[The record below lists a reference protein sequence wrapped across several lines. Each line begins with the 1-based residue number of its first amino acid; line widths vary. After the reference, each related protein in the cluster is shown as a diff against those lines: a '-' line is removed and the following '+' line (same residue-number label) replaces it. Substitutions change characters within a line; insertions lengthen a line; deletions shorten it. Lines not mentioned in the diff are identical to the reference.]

1 MQEVTLIP
9 AIRFPEFHDE
19 WVKKTIKSV
28 SSKITDGTHDTP
40 KPTKEGVPYLTAI
53 HVKDGFIDFENCYFL
68 PQEVH
73 NKIFERCNP
82 EYGDLLMVNI
92 GAGTATSAMV
102 NVDFEFSLKNV
113 ALIKPNPDI
122 INNELFAQIQRRNSG
137 RLRHQISAG
146 GAQPFLS
153 LKEIAK
159 LKLSIPTNL
168 SEQQKIAS
176 FLTALDERIQLLQK
190 KKAKLE
196 EYKKGVMQ
204 QLFSQQIRFKD
215 EHGNDFPDWEE
226 KRLGSLAT
234 ISKGKQL
241 NRSELTETGEY
252 PCQNGGIDPS
262 GYTHQYNT
270 EANTITISEGGNS
283 CGYVNFMETRFWCG
297 GHCYALINIK
307 NSVVLKFLF
316 QSLKFNQ
323 NDLMRLRVGSGLP
336 NIQKGDVSKFKI
348 ALPSKAEQI
357 KIASFLTSLDA
368 SIESLNKEIEG
379 TTTFKKGLL
388 QKMFV

>member
-1 MQEVTLIP
+1 
-9 AIRFPEFHDE
+9 
-19 WVKKTIKSV
+19 
-28 SSKITDGTHDTP
+28 
-40 KPTKEGVPYLTAI
+40 
-53 HVKDGFIDFENCYFL
+53 
-68 PQEVH
+68 
-73 NKIFERCNP
+73 
-82 EYGDLLMVNI
+82 
-92 GAGTATSAMV
+92 
-102 NVDFEFSLKNV
+102 
-113 ALIKPNPDI
+113 
-122 INNELFAQIQRRNSG
+122 FAQIQRRNSG

-215 EHGNDFPDWEE
+215 ENGNDFPDWEE
-226 KRLGSLAT
+226 KRLGSLTT

-262 GYTHQYNT
+262 GYTHQ
-270 EANTITISEGGNS
+270 
-283 CGYVNFMETRFWCG
+283 
-297 GHCYALINIK
+297 
-307 NSVVLKFLF
+307 
-316 QSLKFNQ
+316 
-323 NDLMRLRVGSGLP
+323 
-336 NIQKGDVSKFKI
+336 
-348 ALPSKAEQI
+348 
-357 KIASFLTSLDA
+357 
-368 SIESLNKEIEG
+368 
-379 TTTFKKGLL
+379 
-388 QKMFV
+388 

>member
-1 MQEVTLIP
+1 MTEVNLTPEL
-9 AIRFPEFHDE
+9 RFPEF
-19 WVKKTIKSV
+19 
-28 SSKITDGTHDTP
+28 DGDWIETRT
-40 KPTKEGVPYLTAI
+40 
-53 HVKDGFIDFENCYFL
+53 
-68 PQEVH
+68 
-73 NKIFERCNP
+73 
-82 EYGDLLMVNI
+82 
-92 GAGTATSAMV
+92 
-102 NVDFEFSLKNV
+102 
-113 ALIKPNPDI
+113 
-122 INNELFAQIQRRNSG
+122 
-137 RLRHQISAG
+137 
-146 GAQPFLS
+146 
-153 LKEIAK
+153 KEIAPLQRGFDLPTSNVIEGIYPVVYSNGILRYHNEFK
-159 LKLSIPTNL
+159 ANGPGVVTGRSGTIGKVTYVEKDFWPHNTSLWVTDFKDNIPKFIYYFYINFRLERFNAGSTVPTLNRNDVHFVKKRIPRPE
-168 SEQQKIAS
+168 EQQKIAS
-176 FLTALDERIQLLQK
+176 FLTAVDERIQLLQQ

-215 EHGNDFPDWEE
+215 ENGNDFPDWEE
-226 KRLGSLAT
+226 KRLGSLTT

-307 NSVVLKFLF
+307 NSVVLEFLF

-368 SIESLNKEIEG
+368 SIESLVKEIEG

>member
-1 MQEVTLIP
+1 MAEVNLTPEL
-9 AIRFPEFHDE
+9 RFP
-19 WVKKTIKSV
+19 
-28 SSKITDGTHDTP
+28 
-40 KPTKEGVPYLTAI
+40 
-53 HVKDGFIDFENCYFL
+53 DFENGIHTQDYLFKFCEVNPINGEL
-68 PQEVH
+68 PEKFIYIDLESVNAGRLEKENEI
-73 NKIFERCNP
+73 NKDQAPSRAQRILAFGDILYQTVRPYQRNNYHFKLEGDYVASTGYAQIRNPDCP
-82 EYGDLLMVNI
+82 EYYYQLFHTDKFVNEVLRRCTGTSYPAINSTDLEKI
-92 GAGTATSAMV
+92 
-102 NVDFEFSLKNV
+102 
-113 ALIKPNPDI
+113 PI
-122 INNELFAQIQRRNSG
+122 IVP
-137 RLRHQISAG
+137 
-146 GAQPFLS
+146 QP
-153 LKEIAK
+153 E
-159 LKLSIPTNL
+159 
-168 SEQQKIAS
+168 EQQKIAS
-176 FLTALDERIQLLQK
+176 FLTAVDERIQLLQQ

-215 EHGNDFPDWEE
+215 ENGNDFPDWEE
-226 KRLGSLAT
+226 KKLGGLAT

-262 GYTHQYNT
+262 GFTHQYNT

-307 NSVVLKFLF
+307 NSVVLGFLF

-336 NIQKGDVSKFKI
+336 NIQKGDVTNFKI
-348 ALPSKAEQI
+348 AVPSKKEQI
-357 KIASFLTSLDA
+357 KIATFLSSIDNIIDSLA
-368 SIESLNKEIEG
+368 KEVEG
-379 TTTFKKGLL
+379 TTVFKKGLL